1 MSYTQYLNMYFMMQ
15 KDANDSPHSNAPGT
29 PTEDSHLE
37 PSMTRMEIAA
47 VETPVGHEFTLTVNA
62 HRRRSV

>member
-1 MSYTQYLNMYFMMQ
+1 MMQ